1 MGSKHLDHNDQGGQS
16 SRLENQ
22 KGEGPMTCFFCKG
35 NLENSTTTHMIEL
48 PHCILIVKNVPCH
61 RCDQCGEITLSSD
74 VIEELD
80 KLVSLFESAM
90 TEVAVVNYPRKSA

>member
-1 MGSKHLDHNDQGGQS
+1 
-16 SRLENQ
+16 
-22 KGEGPMTCFFCKG
+22 MTCFFCKG

-48 PHCILIVKNVPCH
+48 EHCILIVKNVPCY

-80 KLVSLFESAM
+80 KLASLFESAM

>member
-1 MGSKHLDHNDQGGQS
+1 MTTITGKPIGKPERRRTND
-16 SRLENQ
+16 L
-22 KGEGPMTCFFCKG
+22 FFCKG

-48 PHCILIVKNVPCH
+48 EHCILIVKNVPCH

-80 KLVSLFESAM
+80 KLASLFESAM

>member
-1 MGSKHLDHNDQGGQS
+1 
-16 SRLENQ
+16 
-22 KGEGPMTCFFCKG
+22 MTCFFCKG

-48 PHCILIVKNVPCH
+48 PHCILIVKNV

-80 KLVSLFESAM
+80 KLASLFESAM

>member
-1 MGSKHLDHNDQGGQS
+1 
-16 SRLENQ
+16 
-22 KGEGPMTCFFCKG
+22 MTCFFCKG
-35 NLENSTTTHMIEL
+35 NLENSTTTHMIGL
-48 PHCILIVKNVPCH
+48 PHCI

-80 KLVSLFESAM
+80 KLASLFESAM

>member
-1 MGSKHLDHNDQGGQS
+1 
-16 SRLENQ
+16 
-22 KGEGPMTCFFCKG
+22 MTCFFCKG

-48 PHCILIVKNVPCH
+48 EH
-61 RCDQCGEITLSSD
+61 CDQCGEITLSSD

-80 KLVSLFESAM
+80 KLASLFESAM

>member
-1 MGSKHLDHNDQGGQS
+1 
-16 SRLENQ
+16 
-22 KGEGPMTCFFCKG
+22 MTCFFCKG

-48 PHCILIVKNVPCH
+48 EHCILIVKNVPCH

-74 VIEELD
+74 VMD
-80 KLVSLFESAM
+80 SLFESAM

>member
-1 MGSKHLDHNDQGGQS
+1 
-16 SRLENQ
+16 
-22 KGEGPMTCFFCKG
+22 MTCFFCKG

-48 PHCILIVKNVPCH
+48 EHCILIVKNVPCH

-80 KLVSLFESAM
+80 KLASLFESVM